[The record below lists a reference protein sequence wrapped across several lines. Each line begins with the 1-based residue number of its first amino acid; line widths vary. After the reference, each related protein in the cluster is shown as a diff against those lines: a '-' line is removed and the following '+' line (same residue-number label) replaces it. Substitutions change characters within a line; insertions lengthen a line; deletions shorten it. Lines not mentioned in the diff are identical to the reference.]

1 VNVRGARVPQDGL
14 AAIGGEEARDL
25 LPGSIGAAA
34 FEVEGEM
41 LRAWQERPTNTPE
54 SGAALLFERWY
65 LELAAVAA
73 DESR

>member
-1 VNVRGARVPQDGL
+1 
-14 AAIGGEEARDL
+14 
-25 LPGSIGAAA
+25 
-34 FEVEGEM
+34 M